1 MLNTEIISIGSEIL
15 CGRII
20 DTNASYIIKKLAEV
34 NLSVQHI
41 TAVGDDEKELLS
53 ILKEAYHRSQ
63 VIITT
68 GGLGPTEDDI
78 TFQSI
83 AKSLQ
88 LNLVKY
94 PEAEEHMK
102 SILNRAN
109 INMSQSNL
117 KQAYLPEGSLC
128 IINEYGTAPAI
139 ILEKGNRIIIS
150 LPGVPLEMKNLM
162 VDKIIPFLI
171 QRFPSLQHREFKI
184 IRTSGLGESTVNE
197 KIKDFIQQNKQLN
210 IGIYASPE
218 DIQIQLNAIANT
230 PQETIEILQNS
241 TEQLKH
247 ILGNY
252 IFGFDNQSLEE
263 VVGNMLRSNHLTLAV
278 AESCTGGMLGE
289 IITSVAGSSDYF
301 KGGIISYDGEI
312 KEKLLG
318 VPQEMMMQY
327 GQVSEQ
333 VASEMARSVRKKCN
347 SNIGLSITGIAG
359 PGGGSQEKPVG
370 LVYIAL
376 ADEQQAI
383 VQKHQLFRDRQTI
396 RLRSARR
403 ALNMLRLHLINIETT
418 KS

>member
-1 MLNTEIISIGSEIL
+1 
-15 CGRII
+15 
-20 DTNASYIIKKLAEV
+20 
-34 NLSVQHI
+34 
-41 TAVGDDEKELLS
+41 LS

-83 AKSLQ
+83 AKSLH

-241 TEQLKH
+241 TEQLTH

-383 VQKHQLFRDRQTI
+383 FQKHQLFRDRQTI